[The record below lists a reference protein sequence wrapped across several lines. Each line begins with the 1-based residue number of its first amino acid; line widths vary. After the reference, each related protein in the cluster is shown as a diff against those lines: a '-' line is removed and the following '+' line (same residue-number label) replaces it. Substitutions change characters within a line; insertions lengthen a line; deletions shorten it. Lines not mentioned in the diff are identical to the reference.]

1 MATTA
6 APEHYRNAVIAH
18 VMVDGAANAIDFYSK
33 AFGAEE
39 LFRLGGPGERI
50 LHAEI
55 SIHGSN
61 HYAGRCRRPYPR
73 RANHHWRYDRG
84 ATPSSL
90 MTSTHLP
97 SRPARPARNFCSHRP
112 TSFTAT
118 ARLSCGI
125 PTDMSGSSS
134 RTWRT

>member
-55 SIHGSN
+55 SIHGSTIMLGD
-61 HYAGRCRRPYPR
+61 AEGPTLAAPTTI
-73 RANHHWRYDRG
+73 G
-84 ATPSSL
+84 GTTVGL
-90 MTSTHLP
+90 
-97 SRPARPARNFCSHRP
+97 HRL
-112 TSFTAT
+112 
-118 ARLSCGI
+118 R
-125 PTDMSGSSS
+125 
-134 RTWRT
+134 